1 MSKIDEYQIK
11 ELTQDNIKKLCL
23 EERPE
28 KRIFSWE
35 EGLSFYWRMNELML
49 SLKEKRHRIS
59 QGATPW
65 KRGIFQRE
73 KLSSFPEGEWAST
86 ESQREMMQEKVKLV
100 CQGTAL
106 WKKGIF
112 LRWSIEFFTGG
123 WVRWCWVPKRDDP
136 ENQKNDYK
144 TEEKSRKG
152 KYKHL
157 F

>member
-1 MSKIDEYQIK
+1 MSRRTPWETDIFLRGRIEFLLEDEWADAESQREK
-11 ELTQDNIKKLCL
+11 AQDKVKTVC
-23 EERPE
+23 
-28 KRIFSWE
+28 
-35 EGLSFYWRMNELML
+35 
-49 SLKEKRHRIS
+49 

-73 KLSSFPEGEWAST
+73 KLSSFSEGEWAST